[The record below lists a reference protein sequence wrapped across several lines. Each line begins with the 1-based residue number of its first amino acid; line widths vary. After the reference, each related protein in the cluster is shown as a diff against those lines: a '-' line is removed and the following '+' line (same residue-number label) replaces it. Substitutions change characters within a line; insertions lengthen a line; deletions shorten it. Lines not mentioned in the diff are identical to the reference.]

1 VASIAA
7 VLPLTAGIDALRQI
21 LFPAAADGLLP
32 VWVELIVLGVLSLVF
47 IVLAR
52 HVLELLERRARAE
65 GRLTVRWL

>member
-1 VASIAA
+1 
-7 VLPLTAGIDALRQI
+7 
-21 LFPAAADGLLP
+21 
-32 VWVELIVLGVLSLVF
+32 VLSLVF

>member
-21 LFPAAADGLLP
+21 LFPTAADGLLP